1 MLDKVNAVSLMRAN
15 TEVVEEKKRSIN
27 YGTVL
32 VLNLVALALQRLD
45 CSRSAVVFHS
55 VSDNILSAQAANYM
69 YKTSY
74 N

>member
-15 TEVVEEKKRSIN
+15 TEVVEGKKRSIN

-55 VSDNILSAQAANYM
+55 R
-69 YKTSY
+69 
-74 N
+74 